1 MSSGVVYCIVFLI
14 VAFALC
20 EVFGSIVFATLDFL
34 FGSRSP
40 HLRLVELRCYLAG
53 RIVPFAGYWCHPWI
67 CLVGV

>member
-53 RIVPFAGYWCHPWI
+53 RIVL
-67 CLVGV
+67 LVLSLDLSGVGF

>member
-34 FGSRSP
+34 FGSRSF
-40 HLRLVELRCYLAG
+40 HLCLVELRCYLA
-53 RIVPFAGYWCHPWI
+53 VLATPYTF
-67 CLVGV
+67 LVRPLRNLGVS